1 MVLSYCNAVIMQR
14 CTSAT
19 QWGCPD
25 AITRAGQDGGIGSD
39 PYAVTTGR
47 EYLNRE
53 TRGEHTAVEAAFDAF
68 DMAIGEGMDAI
79 LTAHIGAMD
88 RLLPALSD
96 HPVYRDEIL
105 RLRSL
110 ASLSRDALD
119 LPDRAET
126 PRQAEAL
133 HPLAIAYVI
142 LGSRLGARVISRRL
156 DRQAVRW
163 SDDVRGYFTDEGSG
177 PAWAKLCVELE
188 SDHSDAELAA
198 IADDA
203 QRVFAVFGEEARAL
217 SRADTMANA

>member
-1 MVLSYCNAVIMQR
+1 M
-14 CTSAT
+14 
-19 QWGCPD
+19 
-25 AITRAGQDGGIGSD
+25 
-39 PYAVTTGR
+39 TTGR

-53 TRGEHTAVEAAFDAF
+53 TRGEHNAVEAAFDTL
-68 DMAIGEGMDAI
+68 DMATGEGMDAI

-96 HPVYRDEIL
+96 HPAYRDEIA

-119 LPDRAET
+119 LPERADT
-126 PRQAEAL
+126 PRQAAAL
-133 HPLAIAYVI
+133 HPLAIAYVV

-177 PAWAKLCVELE
+177 PAWAKLCEELE
-188 SDHSDAELAA
+188 TGHSDAELAD

-203 QRVFAVFGEEARAL
+203 QRVFALYGEEARAL
-217 SRADTMANA
+217 SPAPSMANA

>member
-1 MVLSYCNAVIMQR
+1 MI
-14 CTSAT
+14 
-19 QWGCPD
+19 
-25 AITRAGQDGGIGSD
+25 
-39 PYAVTTGR
+39 TGR

-53 TRGEHTAVEAAFDAF
+53 TRSEHTAVEAAFDAF
-68 DMAIGEGMDAI
+68 DMATGEGMDAI

-96 HPVYRDEIL
+96 HPEYRDEIV

-119 LPDRAET
+119 LPERAKT

-133 HPLAIAYVI
+133 HPLAIAYVV

-156 DRQAVRW
+156 DKQAVRW
-163 SDDVRGYFTDEGSG
+163 NDDVRGYFTDEGSG
-177 PAWAKLCVELE
+177 PAWSLLCEELE
-188 SDHSDAELAA
+188 TGHWDAELTD

-203 QRVFAVFGEEARAL
+203 QRVFALYGEEARAL
-217 SRADTMANA
+217 SPAVAMATA